1 MSSRVSKPR
10 HRRLIGRGIKDFM
23 SKANDFL
30 KKTKLLS
37 TIGNTLNQSV
47 VPLPFRGIGQKVIDY
62 GVSKGYGRRK
72 IRGRGLRLA
81 GGSHRGIRGG
91 ALNPVGGMLNRQLV
105 QRSSMAR
112 RLPSYF

>member
-37 TIGNTLNQSV
+37 TIGSTLNSTV
-47 VPLPFRGIGQKVIDY
+47 VPLPLRGIASKVIDY

-72 IRGRGLRLA
+72 IRYVRGRGLRLA
-81 GGSHRGIRGG
+81 GGSRGG
-91 ALNPVGGMLNRQLV
+91 ALNPVGG
-105 QRSSMAR
+105 QRPSMMR

>member
-10 HRRLIGRGIKDFM
+10 HRRLIGRGIKNFM

-37 TIGNTLNQSV
+37 TIGNTLNSTV
-47 VPLPFRGIGQKVIDY
+47 VPVPFRGIGQKVIDY

-72 IRGRGLRLA
+72 IRYVRGRGLRLA
-81 GGSHRGIRGG
+81 GG
-91 ALNPVGGMLNRQLV
+91 ALNPVGGMLNRQLI
-105 QRSSMAR
+105 QRPSMAR

>member
-37 TIGNTLNQSV
+37 TIGSTLNSTV

-72 IRGRGLRLA
+72 IRYVRGRGLRLA
-81 GGSHRGIRGG
+81 GG

-105 QRSSMAR
+105 QRPSMMR

>member
-10 HRRLIGRGIKDFM
+10 HSRLIGRGIKDFM

-37 TIGNTLNQSV
+37 TIGSTLNSTV

-72 IRGRGLRLA
+72 IRYVRRGRGLRLA
-81 GGSHRGIRGG
+81 GG

>member
-1 MSSRVSKPR
+1 MSSRVSKQR

-37 TIGNTLNQSV
+37 TIGSTLNSTV

-72 IRGRGLRLA
+72 IRYVRGRGLRLA
-81 GGSHRGIRGG
+81 GGSCGG
-91 ALNPVGGMLNRQLV
+91 SLNPVGGMLNRQLV
-105 QRSSMAR
+105 QRPSMAR

>member
-1 MSSRVSKPR
+1 MSSRVSKHR
-10 HRRLIGRGIKDFM
+10 NRRLIGGSLKNFM

-37 TIGNTLNQSV
+37 TIGNTLNNTV
-47 VPLPFRGIGQKVIDY
+47 VPIPFRGLASKVIDY

-72 IRGRGLRLA
+72 IRYVRGRGLQLA
-81 GGSHRGIRGG
+81 GGS
-91 ALNPVGGMLNRQLV
+91 LNPVGGMLNRQLV
-105 QRSSMAR
+105 QRPSMAR

>member
-37 TIGNTLNQSV
+37 TIGNTLNSTV
-47 VPLPFRGIGQKVIDY
+47 VPVPFRGIGQKVIDY
-62 GVSKGYGRRK
+62 GVSKGYGKRK
-72 IRGRGLRLA
+72 IRYVRGRGLRLA
-81 GGSHRGIRGG
+81 GGSRGG
-91 ALNPVGGMLNRQLV
+91 ALNPVGGMILRQLV
-105 QRSSMAR
+105 QRPSMAR